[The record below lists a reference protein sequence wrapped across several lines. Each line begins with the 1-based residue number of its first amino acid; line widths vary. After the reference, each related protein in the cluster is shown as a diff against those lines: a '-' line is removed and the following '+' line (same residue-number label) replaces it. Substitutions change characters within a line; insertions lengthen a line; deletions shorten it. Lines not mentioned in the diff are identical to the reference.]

1 MTMSPVDRLREAY
14 LDACEAEL
22 RAFKPGN
29 VSVRS
34 PGHGMTAADFRL
46 SAQASALPL
55 ASPAVGL
62 GLRVYHAV
70 ADTRRAVG
78 CNTNLGI
85 VLLCAPLMQA
95 VLDGTDQD
103 LRADLARVLC
113 GAGRDDAAWLYRA
126 IRVAAPGGLGT
137 AARHDVYGEPPRSV
151 TEAMWPAARRD
162 RIAFQYVS
170 VFKDIFGW
178 SVPRM
183 RLLCERWGEESW
195 AAVGVFLGQLARARD
210 THIVRRHGNSLARE
224 VSAKAAR
231 LEEALC
237 RSDSPEQFL
246 PRLQE
251 LDGQLKR
258 AGVNPGTT
266 ADLTVATLLAVRLE
280 DLVGEQRRT
289 QPGPSVPYRVGGPSL
304 DGASSR
310 NYQRKE

>member
-1 MTMSPVDRLREAY
+1 MSTSGVERLRDAY
-14 LDACEAEL
+14 LRACEVEL
-22 RAFKPGN
+22 QAFKPGN

-34 PGHGMTAADFRL
+34 PGHGMTASDFRL
-46 SAQASALPL
+46 SAKASAPAL
-55 ASPAVGL
+55 ASPTVGL

-95 VLDGTDQD
+95 AMDGTGQG
-103 LRADLARVLC
+103 LRADLGRVLC
-113 GAGRDDAAWLYRA
+113 AAGRDDAAWVYRA
-126 IRVAAPGGLGT
+126 IRIAAPGGLGT
-137 AARHDVYGEPPRSV
+137 AVRHDVHGEPPCSV
-151 TEAMWPAARRD
+151 IEGMWPAARRD

-170 VFKDIFGW
+170 VFKDVFGW
-178 SVPRM
+178 SMPRM
-183 RLLCERWGEESW
+183 RALRERWKDESW

-210 THIVRRHGNSLARE
+210 THIVRRHGNALARE

-237 RSDSPEQFL
+237 RSDAPEQFL
-246 PRLQE
+246 PRLEE
-251 LDGQLKR
+251 LDGQFKR

-266 ADLTVATLLAVRLE
+266 ADLTVATLLAVRLD

-289 QPGPSVPYRVGGPSL
+289 QSGPSAPYRVGGPSL
-304 DGASSR
+304 GGASSR